1 MSKLPVFS
9 VVTVC
14 FNAGNLIRKTIE
26 SVLAQDFY
34 VSSSDVGFEYV
45 IQDGASKDNT
55 LEIVNEYK
63 DRFEAKGIKLIIN
76 SEKDGG
82 IYDAMNKGV
91 KASSGEYVI
100 FMNADDC
107 FYSESVLSDV
117 FASLNIENSDDL
129 SETADS
135 YDTSKLPDIIYGDC
149 VVKELGMYFMFRK
162 CFDLIKERMPF
173 SHQACIAKRELLL
186 ENPLKPEYRITADYC
201 FILGSY
207 LSGKSFH
214 DSNVIIALVTADGLS
229 SLHMFDTFV
238 EVNSVCRQLG
248 VPRFD
253 ESGYNNKLKEMKL
266 KQFVL
271 SHFPKFIVKAI
282 RKKQISG
289 RGQSINASDL
299 NIPSWAK

>member
-26 SVLAQDFY
+26 SVLAQDFHA
-34 VSSSDVGFEYV
+34 SSSDVGFEYV

-117 FASLNIENSDDL
+117 FASLNIENSDDI
-129 SETADS
+129 SATADS

-186 ENPLKPEYRITADYC
+186 ENPLNPEYRITADYC

-207 LSGKSFH
+207 LNGKSFH

-238 EVNSVCRQLG
+238 EVNSVCRKLG

-289 RGQSINASDL
+289 RGQSISASDL